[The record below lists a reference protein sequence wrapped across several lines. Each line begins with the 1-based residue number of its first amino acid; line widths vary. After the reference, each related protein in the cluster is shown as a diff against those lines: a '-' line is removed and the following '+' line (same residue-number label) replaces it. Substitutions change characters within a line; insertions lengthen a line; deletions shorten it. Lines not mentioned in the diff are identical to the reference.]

1 MSKNG
6 FVKINRKITEWEW
19 YKNVPTRVL
28 FEHLIYTV
36 NYEDKMW
43 QGRKI
48 LRGQKVTSIKHL
60 AEETGLTL
68 RQVRTALNNLK
79 TTCEVTSETTNK
91 FTVVTVV
98 NYEVYQNRKSKTTSK
113 TTSNL
118 TNERQTNDNNIRNI
132 RNKEGRNIF
141 PLPNFSESGLDKLYD
156 N

>member
-1 MSKNG
+1 
-6 FVKINRKITEWEW
+6 
-19 YKNVPTRVL
+19 
-28 FEHLIYTV
+28 
-36 NYEDKMW
+36 MW